1 MTSPTPRTRS
11 EIDPQRLLAAHQ
23 LANEFYR
30 SHLLDEPRAL
40 AYLRSRGV
48 IAATAHAAPWTIGYA
63 PRGWTV
69 LRDHLYSHDFTEP
82 ELLAAGL
89 VTTSRNGTVID
100 TFRDRVMFPMR
111 NSDGQVVAF
120 TGRDLSGRPDVPKY
134 RNTTTTAIYRKRELL
149 YGLAEQFDAHTEPAA
164 VLLVEGPADVVAVAR
179 MRISLSHSDYP
190 DPLYAVAPCGTA
202 LTAQQVT
209 LLAGAIPPGTP
220 IVAAFDADTAG
231 ANAIDK
237 SYTLLRDWPGTVDA
251 MALPAGADPAS
262 LVASGPA
269 TALAQFHEART
280 PLVDLLVEHRLAPHL
295 TRLETRLEELARF
308 DRDPSTESLAIRLEA
323 LRTVAGLLTEVA
335 DRDQPHAAGLAM
347 HVATRLQLDPL
358 TVFEAMYPP
367 PDEPDTAD
375 RDSDAPES
383 DDPDSHAEPADQQ
396 ATSKP
401 AQDGRNGD
409 PLAGAGFPDPT
420 TVGHQYAGA
429 CPDDAPAGTWVAHD
443 VNTGHSAW
451 VLAEG
456 VSDSPAD
463 RLAARLAAQ
472 VAGRVAVLVGA
483 HQAVEIARTALDAHF
498 AARPGSAQGDATI
511 CVLTSFDGDHPQPDR
526 GRFTVAW
533 VGDTRAY
540 AAGGRWFTPLTVDHT
555 LREHANHPNQRYRA
569 AVALLSAPV
578 RQPATA
584 AGPREQRIVA
594 QTTDPGWLASA
605 DLYDLAVTW
614 STAQTFRDELASA
627 GVAAD
632 TVEQRL
638 RQLHPEMMARY
649 DEAVREGTRRQDAMQ
664 TAARYLPD
672 ALRRAGDGAL
682 TSSVRGGPIGVNRI
696 DLPTTQIL
704 LTGRGMREADPR
716 RLREA
721 VVDHHRPATAIGN
734 LRRLAGDRTV
744 AVVVQPRP
752 DRARDAMTAARLARQ
767 DQACGVGV
775 RQAPPLALPTRAHRA
790 SPASAPA
797 TTAPTR

>member
-1 MTSPTPRTRS
+1 VTGSPLPPADV
-11 EIDPQRLLAAHQ
+11 DPQRLLAAHQ

-30 SHLLDEPRAL
+30 SHVLDEPLAL
-40 AYLRSRGV
+40 AYLRSRGI

-69 LRDHLYSHDFTEP
+69 LRDHLYAQGYTEA

-89 VTTSRNGTVID
+89 VTTARNGSVID
-100 TFRDRVMFPMR
+100 VFRDRVMFPIR
-111 NSDGQVVAF
+111 NPDGQVVAF
-120 TGRDLSGRPDVPKY
+120 TGRDLSGRADVPKY
-134 RNTTTTAIYRKRELL
+134 RNTTTTAIYRKSELL
-149 YGLAEQFDAHTEPAA
+149 YGLAEQLGADTQPAA
-164 VLLVEGPADVVAVAR
+164 VLLVEGPGDVVAVAR
-179 MRISLSHSDYP
+179 MRISVPHDDYP
-190 DPLYAVAPCGTA
+190 DPFYAVAPCGTA

-209 LLAGAIPPGTP
+209 LLAQSVPPGTP
-220 IVAAFDADTAG
+220 VVVAFDADSAG
-231 ANAIDK
+231 TSAIDK
-237 SYTLLRDWPGTVDA
+237 SYALLREWPGPVDT
-251 MALPAGADPAS
+251 MALPASADPAS
-262 LVASGPA
+262 LVAAGPA
-269 TALAQFHEART
+269 HALAQMREART
-280 PLVDLLVEHRLAPHL
+280 PLVDLLVEHRLTPHL
-295 TRLETRLEELARF
+295 DRLHTRLEELAHF
-308 DRDPSTESLAIRLEA
+308 DRDPSTESFAIRLNA
-323 LRTVAGLLTEVA
+323 LHAVAGLLTEVA
-335 DRDQPHAAGLAM
+335 DRDQPHAAGLAL
-347 HVATRLQLDPL
+347 HVADRLQLNPL

-367 PDEPDTAD
+367 DERDTAD
-375 RDSDAPES
+375 PGRDGPETPAAGADRQPES
-383 DDPDSHAEPADQQ
+383 GSAEG
-396 ATSKP
+396 
-401 AQDGRNGD
+401 QDGRDADQLG
-409 PLAGAGFPDPT
+409 GAGFPDPT
-420 TVGHQYAGA
+420 AVGHQYAGA
-429 CPDDAPAGTWVAHD
+429 CPSDAPAGTWVAHD
-443 VNTGHSAW
+443 VNTGHTAW

-456 VSDSPAD
+456 VSDTPAD

-483 HQAVEIARTALDAHF
+483 HQAVQIARTALDAHF
-498 AARPGSAQGDATI
+498 AGRPRSAQGDATI

-533 VGDTRAY
+533 AGDTRAY

-555 LREHANHPNQRYRA
+555 LREHATHPNHRHRA
-569 AVALLSAPV
+569 AIALLTTPT
-578 RQPATA
+578 RPPATA

-594 QTTDPGWLASA
+594 QTTDPGWLATA

-614 STAQTFRDELASA
+614 STAQTFHDKLASA

-632 TVEQRL
+632 TVEQRV
-638 RQLHPEMMARY
+638 RQLHPEMMAHY

-704 LTGRGMREADPR
+704 LAGRGMREADPQ

-767 DQACGVGV
+767 DQACGAGV
-775 RQAPPLALPTRAHRA
+775 RQAPPLALPARAHRA

>member
-1 MTSPTPRTRS
+1 
-11 EIDPQRLLAAHQ
+11 
-23 LANEFYR
+23 
-30 SHLLDEPRAL
+30 
-40 AYLRSRGV
+40 
-48 IAATAHAAPWTIGYA
+48 
-63 PRGWTV
+63 
-69 LRDHLYSHDFTEP
+69 
-82 ELLAAGL
+82 
-89 VTTSRNGTVID
+89 
-100 TFRDRVMFPMR
+100 MFPIR
-111 NSDGQVVAF
+111 NPDGQVVAF
-120 TGRDLSGRPDVPKY
+120 TGRDLSGRADVPKY
-134 RNTTTTAIYRKRELL
+134 RNTTTTPIYRKSELL
-149 YGLAEQFDAHTEPAA
+149 YGLAEQFDTDTQPAA

-179 MRISLSHSDYP
+179 MRISVSHDDYP
-190 DPLYAVAPCGTA
+190 DPFYAVAPCGTA
-202 LTAQQVT
+202 LTAQQVS
-209 LLAGAIPPGTP
+209 LLAQSVPPGTP
-220 IVAAFDADTAG
+220 VVVAFDADSAG
-231 ANAIDK
+231 TSAIDK
-237 SYTLLRDWPGTVDA
+237 SYALLREWPGPVDA

-262 LVASGPA
+262 LVAAGPA
-269 TALAQFHEART
+269 HALAQMREART
-280 PLVDLLVEHRLAPHL
+280 LLVDLLVEHRLTPHL
-295 TRLETRLEELARF
+295 DRLHTRLEELARF
-308 DRDPSTESLAIRLEA
+308 DRDPSTESVAIRLNA
-323 LRTVAGLLTEVA
+323 LQGVAGLLTEVA
-335 DRDQPHAAGLAM
+335 DRDQPHAAGLAL
-347 HVATRLQLDPL
+347 HVAERLQLNPL

-367 PDEPDTAD
+367 EPDTAD

-383 DDPDSHAEPADQQ
+383 DDPDSRAEPADHQV
-396 ATSKP
+396 TSKP
-401 AQDGRNGD
+401 AQDGRDAD
-409 PLAGAGFPDPT
+409 PLVGAGFPDAT
-420 TVGHQYAGA
+420 TVGHQYASA
-429 CPDDAPAGTWVAHD
+429 CPPDAPAGTWVAHD
-443 VNTGHSAW
+443 ANTGHTAW

-533 VGDTRAY
+533 AGDTRVY

-555 LREHANHPNQRYRA
+555 LREHATHPNQRYRA

-594 QTTDPGWLASA
+594 QTTDPGWLATA

-638 RQLHPEMMARY
+638 RQLHPEMMAHY

-704 LTGRGMREADPR
+704 LAGRGMREADPQ

-721 VVDHHRPATAIGN
+721 VVDHRRPATAISN

-752 DRARDAMTAARLARQ
+752 DRARDAMTAARLAHQ
-767 DQACGVGV
+767 DQASGSDV
-775 RQAPPLALPTRAHRA
+775 RQAPPLALPARAHRA